1 MKRAWGT
8 YEIPS
13 SRKTYVLLECQ
24 KEEKEKKEQRIYFKK
39 QWLLNSQI
47 GMDIQIYRF
56 KKAQRTPTRINL
68 KTYQDT
74 S

>member
-1 MKRAWGT
+1 MKRAWET

-13 SRKTYVLLECQ
+13 SRKTYALLECQ
-24 KEEKEKKEQRIYFKK
+24 KEKKEKSRESILR
-39 QWLLNSQI
+39 NSGSQI
-47 GMDIQIYRF
+47 PKSDIEMDIQIQEP
-56 KKAQRTPTRINL
+56 QRTPTRISL